1 MMQMFKTMKEQ
12 ALNRQLGYR
21 TFAALLLIC
30 LWGWMPATAIAQE
43 TTDSLEVFDYSNPK
57 IVYKSIVARCGFDG
71 RRLKYKEH
79 GTELTRPDQTDPD
92 RVSRLRTCCEHS
104 G

>member
-57 IVYKSIVARCGFDG
+57 DYEIGGIK
-71 RRLKYKEH
+71 
-79 GTELTRPDQTDPD
+79 
-92 RVSRLRTCCEHS
+92 VSGAFFS
-104 G
+104 DDA